1 MDSTFSL
8 FLYIYLQVLL
18 FSVRSLLEALGLLL
32 KRVLLE
38 AQISSHN
45 QLLGIVY
52 LVPHLLVHQVSLHLG
67 LQVLQPLALQVLQPL
82 VQQAHHPLVPQTP
95 LKPLAPQ
102 APLQPLAP
110 QAPLQPLAPQTPPQ
124 PLAAQAPPQPL
135 APQAPPQP
143 LAQRRLLVLVAQ
155 ELHLPVPRCL
165 ELVEL
170 LELPPLQVL
179 ELQLPRLPLGHRLL
193 LLLGL
198 LHHHPLRFHP
208 VQVLA
213 NQLLLLGAA
222 HLEVLHQLF
231 QPRLL
236 PLVSL
241 FKFIVLQF
249 ATRPVLI
256 LRVVFLE

>member
-18 FSVRSLLEALGLLL
+18 FLVRSLLEALGLLL

-52 LVPHLLVHQVSLHLG
+52 SVPHLLVHQLSLHLA
-67 LQVLQPLALQVLQPL
+67 LQVLQPLALQTL
-82 VQQAHHPLVPQTP
+82 HPLVPQTP

-110 QAPLQPLAPQTPPQ
+110 QAPPQPLAP
-124 PLAAQAPPQPL
+124 QAPPQPL

-179 ELQLPRLPLGHRLL
+179 ELQLPHLPLGHRLL

-256 LRVVFLE
+256 TRVVFLE